1 MKIAHLSD
9 PHINLKYHPQHL
21 PRLRRVLEDALGR
34 QSADHI
40 VITGDLT
47 SNGDARDLR
56 AVRRLFESLGI
67 LRSSN
72 LTVIPGNHDIY
83 GGPHLADELLNFPDR
98 CKRCDYDEKLS
109 IFQDMFAELFAGT
122 IGSDPSQSLNP
133 YPFLKRVRNICFLG
147 LNSIARHALIENP
160 VGSNGEIPK
169 PDRADILELVKHH
182 AWETATERI
191 VLLHHHLFRRKDI
204 SHLSIADGVTGGG
217 LVAML
222 EQRTLKLHGK
232 RHVLKLFENI
242 GVDMV
247 LHGHVHFTGEYTRH
261 EITCLNSAGA
271 IYPAEHDAGYYYH
284 MIDLKAYRRQIEA
297 IKLSPGSRKNTE
309 SLPDANN
316 SIMAVA

>member
-1 MKIAHLSD
+1 MRIAHLSD

-21 PRLRRVLEDALGR
+21 PRLRRVLEDAIGR

-47 SNGDARDLR
+47 SNGDTRDLR
-56 AVRRLFESLGI
+56 AIRRLFESLG
-67 LRSSN
+67 LLSSSK
-72 LTVIPGNHDIY
+72 LTLIPGNHDIY
-83 GGPHLADELLNFPDR
+83 GGPHLAEELLSFPER
-98 CKRCDYDEKLS
+98 CKQCDYDEKLA
-109 IFQDMFAELFAGT
+109 IFQDIFAELFTDT
-122 IGSDPSQSLNP
+122 ISQNGAS

-147 LNSIARHALIENP
+147 LNSVARHSLIENP

-169 PDRADILELVKHH
+169 RDRADVLELVKHH

-204 SHLSIADGVTGGG
+204 SHLTIPDGITGGG
-217 LVAML
+217 LVPML

-232 RHVLKLFENI
+232 RHILKLFENI
-242 GVDMV
+242 GVDLV

-261 EITCLNSAGA
+261 EITCLNGAGSV
-271 IYPAEHDAGYYYH
+271 YPVERGDGYYYPL
-284 MIDLKAYRRQIEA
+284 IDLKAYRREIAA
-297 IKLSPGSRKNTE
+297 IKLVSNSRKTTE
-309 SLPDANN
+309 NLPEVNN